1 MKRNAEP
8 KQVAIL
14 AGILSVGAYFFFT
27 SGPDIPTVAKGQ
39 QAKRAATSSPVRQQ
53 APKAASAKR
62 ANTSLQDFK
71 PSLKPPKEGLDAA
84 TTDPSLRSDL
94 LAMVQKVN
102 FTGGSRSLFDFGV
115 TPKHPEP
122 TPPPIPVGP
131 VGGGKPATVGEKPP
145 PPQGDLTPVGPTK
158 KPIPLKYY
166 GFRGNPQH
174 SSKRAFFLEGD
185 DIRLASEGELISKRY
200 RVIRIGLTSAVLEDT
215 EQSYEQT
222 LPLEEGQL
230 GS

>member
-1 MKRNAEP
+1 MKLNVEP
-8 KQVAIL
+8 KQVVIL

-27 SGPDIPTVAKGQ
+27 SGPDIPPEAKGQ
-39 QAKRAATSSPVRQQ
+39 PSKRVATSSSVREQ
-53 APKAASAKR
+53 APRAASAKR

-84 TTDPSLRSDL
+84 TTDSSLRSDL

-102 FTGGSRSLFDFGV
+102 FTGGSRSLFDFGQ

-131 VGGGKPATVGEKPP
+131 VGGGKPDTVGEKPP
-145 PPQGDLTPVGPTK
+145 PPHEGLKPVGSK
-158 KPIPLKYY
+158 KTPIPLKYY
-166 GFRGNPQH
+166 GYRGNPQH
-174 SSKRAFFLEGD
+174 PSKRAFFLEGD

-215 EQSYEQT
+215 AQSYEQT